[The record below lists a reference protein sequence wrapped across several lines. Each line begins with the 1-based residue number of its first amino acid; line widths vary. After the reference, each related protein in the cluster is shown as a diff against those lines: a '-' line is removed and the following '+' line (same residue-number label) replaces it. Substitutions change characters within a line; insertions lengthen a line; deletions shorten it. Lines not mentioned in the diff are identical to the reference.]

1 MITEQTI
8 VDMINAK
15 TQVFYI
21 DPATTT
27 IQDVKARD
35 SGKYNTQAVA
45 VTTVGQAA
53 PTRRKIAYNRE
64 DIRKVSL
71 VTQVATEGALT
82 LAAAIDDIRDQT
94 GLPLTVEG
102 LTLGDTTN
110 PIVKIVRATPTNPAY
125 IGSIELVGVDNP

>member
-21 DPATTT
+21 DPATTI

-64 DIRKVSL
+64 DIRKISL
-71 VTQVATEGALT
+71 ATQVATEGALT

-125 IGSIELVGVDNP
+125 IGSIELVGN

>member
-71 VTQVATEGALT
+71 ATQVLAPGALT
-82 LAAAIDDIRDQT
+82 LAASIDAIREQT

-125 IGSIELVGVDNP
+125 IGSIELVGN

>member
-21 DPATTT
+21 DPATTA

-71 VTQVATEGALT
+71 TTQVVTPFALT
-82 LAAAIDDIRDQT
+82 LAASIDTIREQT

-102 LTLGDTTN
+102 LTLVDTTN
-110 PIVKIVRATPTNPAY
+110 LIVKIVRATPANPAY
-125 IGSIELVGVDNP
+125 IGSIELVGN